1 MSRQFGAFTGLA
13 MVLIVLNHAITFGM
27 EAQTQNG
34 LPEIQGWMLTILS
47 ILQAIGIFAVPIF
60 LFVSGSFVSYAA
72 QGDPPR
78 LSSKFLWSSLR
89 HIVLPY
95 LIWSIIFYLVVFFV
109 SHETN
114 NFAGY
119 IKNIL
124 VGYPYHFI
132 PLLLAYYA
140 LSPLMLL
147 VLRRH
152 SIVLLVIIAGYQLF
166 TMNVLSP
173 GYLGFVF
180 PSWTSRLVLP
190 VLRTTFADWGVYF
203 PLGLVYGVHSKKIL
217 PWLKSWRW
225 ILIGSTIIVFCLGA
239 FFAAQNIHLTYVR
252 LFCQTTFVLSMPFIS
267 RDQLPWVRQL
277 EKVGKRSYGL
287 YLTHLII
294 LNLSIWLIHTFVPS
308 ITGTYFLVFPLLFAI
323 GLLIPLGLMELAS
336 RSPGRKIYRY
346 VFG

>member
-1 MSRQFGAFTGLA
+1 MNRQFGAFTGLA

-27 EAQTQNG
+27 EAQTQSG
-34 LPEIQGWMLTILS
+34 LPGIQGGLLTILS
-47 ILQAIGIFAVPIF
+47 NLQAIGIFAVPIF

-89 HIVLPY
+89 HILIPY
-95 LIWSIIFYLVVFFV
+95 IIWSMIFYIVLFFV

-114 NFAGY
+114 NFLGY

-140 LSPLMLL
+140 LSPLM
-147 VLRRH
+147 VMVIRRH
-152 SIVLLVIIAGYQLF
+152 SILLLVVIFVYQLF
-166 TMNVLSP
+166 TLNVLMP
-173 GYLGFVF
+173 GYLGIIF
-180 PSWTSRLVLP
+180 PAWTSRLVLP
-190 VLRTTFADWGVYF
+190 VLRTTFADWGIYF
-203 PLGLVYGVHSKKIL
+203 PLGLVYGLHAKKIL

-225 ILIGSTIIVFCLGA
+225 ILIGSTVLIFCSGA
-239 FFAAQNIHLTYVR
+239 IFASRHINIPQVR
-252 LFCQTTFVLSMPFIS
+252 LICQTTFVLSMPFIS

-277 EKVGKRSYGL
+277 ERVGKRSYGL
-287 YLTHLII
+287 YLTHLIF
-294 LNLSIWLIHTFVPS
+294 LNLIIWLLHTYAPT
-308 ITGTYFLVFPLLFAI
+308 ITGTYFLIFPVLFGI
-323 GLLIPLGLMELAS
+323 GLFIPLGLMELAS